1 MIGAVLAGG
10 RGRRFGG
17 DKLLFRISGKPLLL
31 YTIER
36 LEQAEKIDE
45 IVLVASKEN
54 AEKLRDFGHDVV
66 VDELMIGPMGGIF
79 TALSLG
85 DAFVVAGDMPL
96 LVPEFIDFIVER
108 FEEAK
113 KPACV
118 PRWSNGYLEPLHAA
132 YSSSF
137 RDFLEERIKSRNYAI
152 NQAIRESDAC
162 YIEIEKLPEGWRES
176 FFNVNTRE
184 DLRRLTPLRTRDNP
198 DTLR

>member
-1 MIGAVLAGG
+1 MIGAILAGG

-17 DKLLFRISGKPLLL
+17 DKLLFRINGKPLLL
-31 YTIER
+31 YTLER
-36 LEQAEKIDE
+36 LEQAEKIDK

-54 AEKLRDFGHDVV
+54 AENVKGFGYKVV
-66 VDELMIGPMGGIF
+66 VDELMVGPMGGIHA
-79 TALSLG
+79 ALSLG

-96 LVPEFIDFIVER
+96 LVPEFIDFIIES
-108 FEEAK
+108 FQKAK

-118 PRWSNGYLEPLHAA
+118 PRWGNGYLEPLHAA

-137 RDFLEERIKSRNYAI
+137 RGFLEERINSGNYAI

-162 YIEIEKLPEGWRES
+162 YVEIEKLPEGWRES

-184 DLRRLTPLRTRDNP
+184 DLGRLTPLRTRDSL

>member
-137 RDFLEERIKSRNYAI
+137 GIF
-152 NQAIRESDAC
+152 
-162 YIEIEKLPEGWRES
+162 WR
-176 FFNVNTRE
+176 RG
-184 DLRRLTPLRTRDNP
+184 
-198 DTLR
+198 

>member
-113 KPACV
+113 SQPVCRGGATATLN
-118 PRWSNGYLEPLHAA
+118 RS
-132 YSSSF
+132 
-137 RDFLEERIKSRNYAI
+137 
-152 NQAIRESDAC
+152 
-162 YIEIEKLPEGWRES
+162 
-176 FFNVNTRE
+176 
-184 DLRRLTPLRTRDNP
+184 TPLTQVLSGIFWRRG
-198 DTLR
+198 